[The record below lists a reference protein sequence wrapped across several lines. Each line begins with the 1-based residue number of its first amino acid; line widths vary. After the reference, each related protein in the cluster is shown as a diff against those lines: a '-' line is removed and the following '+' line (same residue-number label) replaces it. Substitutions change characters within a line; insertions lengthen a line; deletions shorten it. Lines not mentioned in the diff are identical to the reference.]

1 MIFLKI
7 VVFIKSLIFHIYA
20 GSPKSTKEQIL
31 ERYSICENCVEFN
44 KKKQECYICGCSI
57 GKRKIFLNKLAWAD
71 QKCPIGKW
79 KEINSKDNKY
89 EINK

>member
-7 VVFIKSLIFHIYA
+7 VVFIKSLLFHIYA

-44 KKKQECYICGCSI
+44 KKNKSA
-57 GKRKIFLNKLAWAD
+57 IFVDVL
-71 QKCPIGKW
+71 
-79 KEINSKDNKY
+79 
-89 EINK
+89 